1 MEEISMTTLRLNWTE
16 PLAPTANR
24 RVALERSAVSRRLS
38 GNDTPVTAAKE
49 RLPRVSDAM
58 STDFISVAPDT
69 SVREV
74 AAKLAKHG
82 VSSVPVIDGRGRLV
96 GVVSEGDLIRRVEI
110 GTEPS
115 RSWWRSFLSDSMGSA
130 HAYVRSH
137 GRLARDVMS
146 VLRITTSPDEPL
158 HKLAAR
164 MVRKRLKRVPVVRD
178 GRVVGVIAR
187 RDLVRKLARHP
198 VSPADVNDDV
208 LRKELVDRMRTLP
221 WSLQAHVANTE
232 VQDGVASLYGWA
244 ATPIER
250 RAIEVV
256 AENTPGVVQVRNHL
270 NATLPYV

>member
-49 RLPRVSDAM
+49 RLPRVSDVM

-74 AAKLAKHG
+74 AAKLVKHG
-82 VSSVPVIDGRGRLV
+82 VSSVPVIDGTGRLV

-110 GTEPS
+110 GTEPR

-137 GRLARDVMS
+137 GRLARDVMTVMPVTAS
-146 VLRITTSPDEPL
+146 LDEPL
-158 HKLAAR
+158 YRIAAR
-164 MVRKRLKRVPVVRD
+164 MARKRLKQVPVVRD

-187 RDLVRKLARHP
+187 RDLVRKLARHSIP
-198 VSPADVNDDV
+198 TADVSDDV
-208 LRKELVDRMRTLP
+208 LRKELAERMRALP
-221 WSLQAHVANTE
+221 WNLQARVVNSE
-232 VQDGVASLYGWA
+232 VQDGVASVYGWA

-250 RAIEVV
+250 RAIEVA

-270 NATLPYV
+270 HAMPPYV